1 MTINKETLAALAQ
14 PFDATVIKTKKG
26 MYGDDVRY
34 VSASVVQKRLNDVLE
49 GKWSFVVQG
58 YEVLSDEVLV
68 LGSLTIDG
76 VTKQQYG
83 VSKLSKGDDGSYT
96 SLGTNIKSSSADSL
110 KRCAAG
116 FGVLDSLYG
125 KGTKA
130 EKQPEK
136 KEEPKNNGNGVNG
149 NGSNSS
155 NSHKATNAQVRAIVN
170 LQKHHQVSS
179 KEMTGLLKDV
189 GGVDKMEMLD
199 KSQASKVI
207 QHLQTFSSAAA

>member
-14 PFDATVIKTKKG
+14 PFDESVIKTKKG

-49 GKWSFVVQG
+49 GRWSFAVQG
-58 YEVLSDEVLV
+58 YEIVGDECLV
-68 LGSLTIDG
+68 LGSLSIDG

-96 SLGTNIKSSSADSL
+96 SLGTDIKSSSADSL

-136 KEEPKNNGNGVNG
+136 KEEPKNNGNGSSNG
-149 NGSNSS
+149 NGSNG
-155 NSHKATNAQVRAIVN
+155 HKATNAQVRAIVN

-207 QHLQTFSSAAA
+207 QHLQTYSAAA

>member
-1 MTINKETLAALAQ
+1 MTINKETLAALSQ
-14 PFDATVIKTKKG
+14 PFDESVIKTKKG

-49 GKWSFVVQG
+49 GKWSFSVQG
-58 YEVLSDEVLV
+58 YEIVGDECLV

-83 VSKLSKGDDGSYT
+83 VSKLTKGDDGSYT
-96 SLGTNIKSSSADSL
+96 SLGTDIKSSSADSL

-125 KGTKA
+125 KSIKA

-136 KEEPKNNGNGVNG
+136 KEEPKNNGNGS
-149 NGSNSS
+149 NGSNG
-155 NSHKATNAQVRAIVN
+155 HKATNAQVRAIVN

-189 GGVDKMEMLD
+189 AGAENIEMLD

-207 QHLQTFSSAAA
+207 QHLQTYSAAA

>member
-1 MTINKETLAALAQ
+1 MTINKDTLAALAQ
-14 PFDATVIKTKKG
+14 PFEESVIKTKKG

-49 GKWSFVVQG
+49 GRWSFAVQG
-58 YEVLSDEVLV
+58 YEIVGDECLV

-83 VSKLSKGDDGSYT
+83 VSKLTKGDDGSYT
-96 SLGTNIKSSSADSL
+96 SLGTDIKSSSADSL

-125 KGTKA
+125 SGTKA
-130 EKQPEK
+130 EKPPEK
-136 KEEPKNNGNGVNG
+136 KEEPKNSGSGASGG
-149 NGSNSS
+149 NGSNG
-155 NSHKATNAQVRAIVN
+155 HKATNAQVRAIVN

-189 GGVDKMEMLD
+189 GVETIEMLD